1 MDKHIK
7 NIEFL
12 TSCAS
17 DAQWPEDDI
26 PEVCFL
32 GRSNVGKSSFINAIT
47 NYRNIARVSSVPGKT
62 RLLNFFKINN
72 NTIRFVD
79 VPGYGYAK
87 VNKSIKVKFSKMI
100 DTYLLNRTNLRLVIL
115 LLDYRHKPSKD
126 DIDMYKYLQHYKIRT
141 IIIATKSD
149 KLKRNDLSKNKKIII
164 NSLELPKNNFIPFS
178 KFDTDHSEII
188 KVLLGVR

>member
-1 MDKHIK
+1 MDSHIK

-17 DAQWPEDDI
+17 EVQWPMDDI

-47 NYRNIARVSSVPGKT
+47 NYRNIARVSSTPGKT
-62 RLLNFFKINN
+62 RLLNFFKVNN
-72 NTIRFVD
+72 NTIRFID

-87 VNKSIKVKFSKMI
+87 VNKTIKKQFSKMI
-100 DTYLLNRTNLRLVIL
+100 DDYLLNRSNLKLVVL
-115 LLDYRHKPSKD
+115 LLDYRHKPNKD
-126 DIDMYKYLQHYKIRT
+126 DLDMYNYLRFYNLNT
-141 IIIATKSD
+141 IIVATKSD
-149 KLKRNDLSKNKKIII
+149 KLKKNDLTKNKKIIL
-164 NSLELPKNNFIPFS
+164 NTLSLPAKNFLPFS
-178 KFDTDHSEII
+178 KFNTDHSKII

>member
-1 MDKHIK
+1 MEQHIK

-12 TSCAS
+12 TSCAEES
-17 DAQWPEDDI
+17 QWPEDEI

-47 NYRNIARVSSVPGKT
+47 NYRNIARVSSTPGKT

-72 NTIRFVD
+72 NTIRFID

-87 VNKSIKVKFSKMI
+87 VNKSIKIKFSKMI

-115 LLDYRHKPSKD
+115 LLDYRHKPNKD
-126 DIDMYKYLQHYKIRT
+126 DIAMYNYLRHYNIPT
-141 IIIATKSD
+141 VIIATKSD
-149 KLKRNDLSKNKKIII
+149 KLKKNDLSKNKKIII
-164 NSLELPKNNFIPFS
+164 EALGLSKNNFLPFS
-178 KFDTDHSEII
+178 KFNTDHSKII
-188 KVLLGVR
+188 KVLLGVK